1 MAVAYSNTNPQ
12 LSSYR
17 AGSILSL
24 TPGELLIKLYDLGL
38 SALASGDRDR
48 ASRVVAQ
55 LIESLDFRYSDI
67 AFGLFRL
74 YRYCMDEIKRGE
86 YEMPTRILRELRD
99 TWIQALSRLEGG
111 AS

>member
-55 LIESLDFRYSDI
+55 LIESLDFRYGEI